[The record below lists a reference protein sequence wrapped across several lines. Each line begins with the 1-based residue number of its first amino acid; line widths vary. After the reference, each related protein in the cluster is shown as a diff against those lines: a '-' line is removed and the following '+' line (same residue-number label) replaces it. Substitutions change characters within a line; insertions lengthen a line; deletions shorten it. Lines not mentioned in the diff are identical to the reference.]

1 MKIKINLNIFL
12 FLLIFFITN
21 QLEIY
26 TLIMIFALLHE
37 MSHLCCGI
45 IVGFKV
51 EMLKIMPL
59 GFAVEFKT
67 NIEDYNRKVFKS
79 NILSVKKIIIALA
92 GPICNF
98 LIIILAHLCN
108 WSMNIIYSN
117 LLLLLFNMIPI
128 YPLDGGKIL
137 KNILKIFCGNRRANK
152 YTNNTSNIFIIL
164 LTMLASILIIA
175 YKNIAILMLIIVL
188 WSIVIKENKIYN
200 TYNKIYKTI
209 DKINNCL

>member
-37 MSHLCCGI
+37 MSHLFCGI
-45 IVGFKV
+45 ILGFKV

-98 LIIILAHLCN
+98 LIIILAYPCN